1 MLDRDLQHPTITAI
15 ERTGYPMS
23 PFANDKEAQHKCS
36 SCEAEISDEQ
46 SKYGLCEKCETKAS
60 ARFKAFL
67 LNEFTENEREYIDA
81 CTEGISLTEPE
92 KIKDIKAVY

>member
-1 MLDRDLQHPTITAI
+1 MTERFYGLTDIVPVTHECSKCGATISEQQSAYQLC
-15 ERTGYPMS
+15 E
-23 PFANDKEAQHKCS
+23 
-36 SCEAEISDEQ
+36 SCE
-46 SKYGLCEKCETKAS
+46 SKAL

-67 LNEFTENEREYIDA
+67 LNEFTDNEREYIDA